1 MTARLATI
9 APKDFAN
16 LSRTSVGV
24 TATVMKTSAALK
36 RVMVTGEG
44 SVGPYENQVPGA
56 LYR

>member
-1 MTARLATI
+1 MTVL
-9 APKDFAN
+9 
-16 LSRTSVGV
+16 
-24 TATVMKTSAALK
+24 KTSAALK